1 MPKKILAHLEEVQ
14 DCPIYKV
21 GDKITLSLPELVVD
35 ETDAVC
41 AIALADILP
50 WTIKLT
56 AGGSASDRVLTCRG
70 CRGGRAQ
77 AGFKLESLGEVKLDP
92 QRTRKLIS
100 LRVIP
105 MFGSLPERE
114 LQKISPMIQEV
125 EFAPG
130 TEIITFGEPGKAL
143 MILTKGQVE
152 VVKPDEDGGE
162 KLLGILSHGECFG
175 EMSLLTGNKTSA
187 TIRAREQVCALQITK
202 EDFDGL
208 MARNP
213 VLNRY
218 FSKLLAL
225 RLNNMSKQFSDD
237 SKKGLT
243 GNLNMIGS
251 AELIQAI
258 TVTDRTGR
266 LRITADGA
274 FIEMF
279 FHEGQI
285 WDIDSSAEDNEE
297 AFYTFLNWTDG
308 QFLFEAADELPER
321 TFTKDTTSLLLEGM
335 RRLDD
340 QAIQAAAGEG

>member
-1 MPKKILAHLEEVQ
+1 MPKKILANLEEVR

-21 GDKITLSLPELVVD
+21 GDKLTFSLPELVTD

-56 AGGSASDRVLTCRG
+56 AGGSASDRTLLCRG

-77 AGFKLESLGEVKLDP
+77 AGFTLESLGEVKLDP

-105 MFGSLPERE
+105 MFGSLPDRE

-125 EFAPG
+125 EFPAG
-130 TEIITFGEPGKAL
+130 EEIITFGEPGKAL

-175 EMSLLTGNKTSA
+175 EMSLLTGNATSA
-187 TIRAREQVCALQITK
+187 SIRAREQVRALQITK
-202 EDFDGL
+202 QDFDGL
-208 MARNP
+208 MQRNP

-237 SKKGLT
+237 SQKGLT
-243 GNLNMIGS
+243 GNLTMIGA

-266 LRITADGA
+266 LRITEDAGE
-274 FIEMF
+274 FIEMS

-285 WDIDSSAEDNEE
+285 WHIDSSTDDHEE
-297 AFYTFLNWTDG
+297 AFYTFLNWSEG
-308 QFLFEAADELPER
+308 QFLFEATDAPPER

-340 QAIQAAAGEG
+340 QAIQAAGG